1 MSVIYGLMPYLCVVQ
16 PVVVARHRFTSA
28 YEGGWPRRNAEA
40 VKLHKLLEMF
50 HDGSGQQIRA
60 CTWFILRHPKAVPT
74 REGLIGHH
82 RLISAVQFALL
93 DSEGRESTLTAEQ
106 VDVWLFQHL
115 YDSSLPDLHETYWQT
130 AGTFQAALGVV
141 PERDKFYPREPQLVP
156 RRVMNMWPVTQLLQ
170 ALLPPTARLGRLS
183 DERRRILDSLP
194 FFILGCSAGYTA
206 DIRARLVN
214 FVTAF
219 EVLFNLGRFRRDK
232 AGPFARCVVECLTPA
247 LNRCAAVDS
256 KKLLRRLSTF
266 CRGLYELR
274 NAIVHEGETRLEK
287 FLFRGRPDEQPF
299 LGYVWKARQLFVA
312 CVRARLGLLDSIDLA
327 VVLDQLVSNEER
339 LRRAH
344 EAFGRGDAEE
354 GISLVT
360 DLRSYLT
367 PEPLDLILAV
377 WRDLVDLYIG
387 RVAGSPEALP
397 APIVESLQ
405 DHQNLSYHSS
415 VFHRVWGL
423 LRQADSDTVISD
435 RTFVTFA
442 MTHFAEYARYA
453 LSVRHTW
460 WTRR

>member
-1 MSVIYGLMPYLCVVQ
+1 MGVIYGLIPYFCV
-16 PVVVARHRFTSA
+16 PRPLVAAGHHFTSVHEA
-28 YEGGWPRRNAEA
+28 DWPRRNGEA
-40 VKLHKLLEMF
+40 VKLHNLMEMF
-50 HDGSGQQIRA
+50 HDGSGKQVRE

-74 REGLIGHH
+74 EEGLIAHH
-82 RLISAVQFALL
+82 RLISALQFALL

-106 VDVWLFQHL
+106 ADVWLFQHL

-130 AGTFQAALGVV
+130 AGTFHAALDVV
-141 PERDKFYPREPQLVP
+141 PERHRFYPREPQLVP
-156 RRVMNMWPVTQLLQ
+156 RRVMNMGPLIELLH

-183 DERRRILDSLP
+183 RERRRLLDSLP
-194 FFILGCSAGYTA
+194 FFVLGCSAGYTV

-214 FVTAF
+214 FVTGF

-232 AGPFARCVVECLTPA
+232 AGQFVRCVLECLAPPLHRFPGA
-247 LNRCAAVDS
+247 DS
-256 KKLLRRLSTF
+256 RTLLKRLRTF
-266 CRGLYELR
+266 CRGLYDLR
-274 NAIVHEGETRLEK
+274 SAIVHEGESRLEE
-287 FLFRGRPDEQPF
+287 FLFRGRPGEQPF

-344 EAFGRGDAEE
+344 EAFGRGDGEE

-377 WRDLVDLYIG
+377 WRDLVDLYVA
-387 RVAGSPEALP
+387 RVAGSAEALP
-397 APIVESLQ
+397 AVIVESLQ
-405 DHQNLSYHSS
+405 EHQSLSYHST
-415 VFHRVWGL
+415 VFHRVWEL
-423 LRQADSDTVISD
+423 LREADTDIVSTD

-442 MTHFAEYARYA
+442 MSHFAGYARYA

-460 WTRR
+460 PARR